1 MWYYCNR
8 AHDNMDT
15 TGEEH
20 WENKAKRRICNDYN
34 HVLSLHADGKIESGS
49 CHMIL
54 NHHVKQR
61 ETRHAD
67 LTSMI
72 SCDII
77 DNVKQGKGMKTLFD
91 R

>member
-8 AHDNMDT
+8 AHGSMDT

-20 WENKAKRRICNDYN
+20 WKTRRHAGFAMIVIICY
-34 HVLSLHADGKIESGS
+34 HLHADDKIESGS
-49 CHMIL
+49 CRMIL

-61 ETRHAD
+61 EARHAD
-67 LTSMI
+67 LTTMI